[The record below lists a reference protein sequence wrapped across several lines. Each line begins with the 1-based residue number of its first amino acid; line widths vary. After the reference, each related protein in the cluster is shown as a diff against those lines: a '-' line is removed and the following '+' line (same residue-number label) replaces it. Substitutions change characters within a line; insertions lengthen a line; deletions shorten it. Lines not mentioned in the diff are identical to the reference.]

1 MSRRTVVWFSAG
13 AASAVAAKL
22 TLAKATGPVDVV
34 YTNPGSEHPDNQ
46 RFELDPDRGNY
57 ASEMAPECS
66 LLCVIA
72 EEEFNK

>member
-22 TLAKATGPVDVV
+22 TLAKATGP
-34 YTNPGSEHPDNQ
+34 
-46 RFELDPDRGNY
+46 
-57 ASEMAPECS
+57 
-66 LLCVIA
+66 